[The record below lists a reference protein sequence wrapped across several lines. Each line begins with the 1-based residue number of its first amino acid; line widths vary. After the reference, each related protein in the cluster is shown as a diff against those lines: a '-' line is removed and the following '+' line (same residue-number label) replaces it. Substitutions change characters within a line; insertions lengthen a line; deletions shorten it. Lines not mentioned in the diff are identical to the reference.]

1 VRNNEYKNNRKIYID
16 MYIVLFSIVISA
28 VILGAYQY
36 IDSINRDSNTE
47 PYDVSKDLLTVNNIM
62 AYVLIAS
69 GVFFVMYMAFN
80 DDLDIF
86 SSLGI
91 IENNGYEIK
100 KMNVNPS
107 ILRNTTD
114 PMKMGFEPY
123 NSGGSGSSVSD
134 GGGDGG
140 DASSVSSSECS
151 ADSE

>member
-1 VRNNEYKNNRKIYID
+1 
-16 MYIVLFSIVISA
+16 MYIILFSIVISA

-47 PYDVSKDLLTVNNIM
+47 PYDVTKDLFTVNNIM

-80 DDLDIF
+80 DDLDIC

-91 IENNGYEIK
+91 MEKDTGYEIK
-100 KMNVNPS
+100 KMNVNTS
-107 ILRNTTD
+107 VLRNTTD

-123 NSGGSGSSVSD
+123 NSDGGGSGGSNAGSNAVS
-134 GGGDGG
+134 

>member
-1 VRNNEYKNNRKIYID
+1 
-16 MYIVLFSIVISA
+16 MYIILFSIVISA

-36 IDSINRDSNTE
+36 IDSINRDSNAE
-47 PYDVSKDLLTVNNIM
+47 PYDITKDLLTVNNIM

-69 GVFFVMYMAFN
+69 AVFFVMYMAFN

-91 IENNGYEIK
+91 MEKDNGYEIK

-107 ILRNTTD
+107 VLRNTTD

-123 NSGGSGSSVSD
+123 NSD
-134 GGGDGG
+134 GGGHGIG
-140 DASSVSSSECS
+140 SDASSVSSSECS

>member
-1 VRNNEYKNNRKIYID
+1 
-16 MYIVLFSIVISA
+16 MYIILFSIVISA
-28 VILGAYQY
+28 VVLGAYQY
-36 IDSINRDSNTE
+36 IDSVNRDSNAE
-47 PYDVSKDLLTVNNIM
+47 PYDITKDLLTVNNIM

-69 GVFFVMYMAFN
+69 AVFFVMYMAFN

-91 IENNGYEIK
+91 MEKDNGYEIK

-107 ILRNTTD
+107 VLRNTTD

-123 NSGGSGSSVSD
+123 NSD
-134 GGGDGG
+134 GGGSKGSSGG
-140 DASSVSSSECS
+140 GHGIGSDASSVSSSECS

>member
-1 VRNNEYKNNRKIYID
+1 

-28 VILGAYQY
+28 VIIGAYQY
-36 IDSINRDSNTE
+36 IDSINRDSNAE
-47 PYDVSKDLLTVNNIM
+47 PYDVSKDLFTVNNIM

-91 IENNGYEIK
+91 MENNDNNGYEIK
-100 KMNVNPS
+100 KMNVNTS
-107 ILRNTTD
+107 VLRNTTD

-123 NSGGSGSSVSD
+123 NSDGGVSGGSD
-134 GGGDGG
+134 GGNG